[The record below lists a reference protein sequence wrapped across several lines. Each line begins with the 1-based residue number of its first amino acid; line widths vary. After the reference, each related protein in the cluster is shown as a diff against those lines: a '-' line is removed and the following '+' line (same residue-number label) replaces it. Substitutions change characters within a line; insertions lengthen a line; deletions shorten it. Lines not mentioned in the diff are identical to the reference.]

1 MLDFRSDT
9 VTKPTEEM
17 RKAMYEAEVGDDVY
31 EDDITMNT
39 LEDKLAKML
48 GKEAGLFVPS
58 GTFSNQLALATH
70 TNKGEEI
77 IVMENAHIMIDEVG
91 AAGML
96 SGITVRGA
104 KCVNG
109 GYDMDS
115 LRKVFREDKDIHFP
129 DTTLICME
137 VAHGNGAVCSL
148 DHMKEVY
155 EFAHERNVP
164 VHLDGARLFNAAI
177 SLGVNAEDIAKYAD
191 TISVCI
197 SKGLCSPI
205 GSILVGDKEFIQKAR
220 RFRKAM
226 GGGMRQVGVL
236 AAPGHI
242 ALDKMIDRLVE
253 DHENAKYF
261 SKEIAKF
268 DCIEVMAD
276 RVDSNMVFFKVF
288 KDVALEEELLKDGI
302 LANGSEND
310 EYRIVMHN
318 DVDREAVDQLL
329 DSMRRILL

>member
-31 EDDITMNT
+31 EDDITVNT
-39 LEDKLAKML
+39 LEEKLAKML

-70 TNKGEEI
+70 TKKGEEV
-77 IVMENAHIMIDEVG
+77 IVMENSHIMIDEVG
-91 AAGML
+91 AAGMI
-96 SGITVRGA
+96 SGITIRGA

-109 GYDMDS
+109 GYDMES
-115 LRKVFREDKDIHFP
+115 LRHVYREDEDIHFP

-137 VAHGNGAVCSL
+137 VAHGNGSVCSI

-155 EFAHERNVP
+155 DFAKEREVP
-164 VHLDGARLFNAAI
+164 VHLDGARIFNAAI
-177 SLGVNAEDIAKYAD
+177 SLGVDASEIAKYAD

-197 SKGLCSPI
+197 SKGLASPI
-205 GSILVGDKEFIQKAR
+205 GSILVGSKAFIARAR
-220 RFRKAM
+220 RYRKLM
-226 GGGMRQVGVL
+226 GGGLRQVGVL

-242 ALDKMIDRLVE
+242 SLDKMIDRLKE
-253 DHENAKYF
+253 DHDNAQYF

-268 DCIEVMAD
+268 DCVEVMAD
-276 RVDSNMVFFKVF
+276 RVDINMVFFKLF
-288 KDVALEEELLKDGI
+288 KDIKLEEVLLKEGI
-302 LANGSEND
+302 LINGAEND

-318 DVDREAVDQLL
+318 DVDRKAVDKLL
-329 DSMRRILL
+329 ESIKKYVS